1 MRPNGVIVPESTV
14 FIAARVANAE
24 VSGWLPDHA
33 VLVDDGRITAV
44 TPKSQLPSDIWRNY
58 SILDL
63 GDVSLLP
70 GLCDAHCHMHCSATP
85 DAQVEALTEKPD
97 KLLMRATH
105 AMRRILMSGTTTV
118 RDIGAR
124 NDVSFSILDGIQTGA
139 IPGPRLIC
147 AGTPITITAGHCWF
161 FGTEADTKEEVV
173 QAIRRQVKLGA
184 RAIKMMATGGM
195 FTPTANP
202 RMPQYD
208 VDTLRAAVNEA
219 ERMNVQ
225 IVAHTLSAQGTKNCV
240 EAGIHHL
247 IHARWLDLDPS
258 KRLAFDPRVAEQM
271 AENGQWVDPTIGHHL
286 LGVEAREAEEEYV
299 PQKPWSMKQVEITE
313 EEHLET
319 IHGMSQAGVRFTAGL
334 DMGMPHSDHAK
345 SGANA
350 WAYHEWLEWD
360 TWRAIRA
367 NTADTAEA
375 LLVGDQVGRIEPGKI
390 ADLAAFR
397 GDPASNIR
405 ELVNAATVV
414 QSGNVVKLNGESL
427 V

>member
-1 MRPNGVIVPESTV
+1 MPKSTA

-33 VLVDDGRITAV
+33 VLVDSGRITAV
-44 TPKSQLPSDIWRNY
+44 TPVSQLPSDVESKY
-58 SILDL
+58 TVLDM

-85 DAQVEALTEKPD
+85 DAQQEALTEKPD
-97 KLLMRATH
+97 KLLMRATD

-124 NDVSFSILDGIQTGA
+124 NDVSFSVLGGINSGA

-147 AGTPITITAGHCWF
+147 TGTPITITAGHCWF
-161 FGTEADTKEEVV
+161 FGTEADTTEEVV
-173 QAIRRQVKLGA
+173 HAVRRQVKLGA
-184 RAIKMMATGGM
+184 RAIKMMSTGGM

-202 RMPQYD
+202 RLPQYD
-208 VDTLRAAVNEA
+208 VDTLRAAVYEA
-219 ERMNVQ
+219 ERLNVQ
-225 IVAHTLSAQGTKNCV
+225 IVAHTLSAQGTRNCV

-247 IHARWLDLDPS
+247 IHARWLDRDPT
-258 KRLAFDPRVAEQM
+258 KKLAFDPQVADQM

-286 LGVEAREAEEEYV
+286 LGVEARAAQEDTV
-299 PQKPWSMKQVEITE
+299 PKTPWSMQQVTITE

-319 IHGMSQAGVRFTAGL
+319 LQGMINAGVRFTAGL
-334 DMGMPHSDHAK
+334 DMGMPYADHAK

-350 WAYHEWLEWD
+350 WAYHEWLGWD

-375 LLVGDQVGRIEPGKI
+375 LLLGDEVGRIEPGKI

-397 GDPASNIR
+397 GDPAANIR
-405 ELVNAATVV
+405 QLVNAATVV
-414 QSGNVVKLNGESL
+414 QGGNVVKLNGESL

>member
-1 MRPNGVIVPESTV
+1 MPKSTV

-24 VSGWLPDHA
+24 VTGWLPDHA
-33 VLVDDGRITAV
+33 VLVVDGRITAV
-44 TPKSQLPSDIWRNY
+44 TPASQLPSDVESKY
-58 SILDL
+58 TVLDL

-70 GLCDAHCHMHCSATP
+70 GLCDAHCHMHCSATA
-85 DAQVEALTEKPD
+85 DAQREALTETPD
-97 KLLMRATH
+97 RLLIRATNV
-105 AMRRILMSGTTTV
+105 MRRILMSGTTTV

-124 NDVSFSILDGIQTGA
+124 NDVSFPVLRGIESGA

-147 AGTPITITAGHCWF
+147 TGTPITITAGHCWF
-161 FGTEADTKEEVV
+161 FGTEADTTEEVV
-173 QAIRRQVKLGA
+173 LAIRRQVKLGA

-208 VDTLRAAVNEA
+208 VHTLRAAVHEA
-219 ERMNVQ
+219 ERLNVQ

-240 EAGIHHL
+240 EAGIHQL
-247 IHARWLDLDPS
+247 IHARWLDRDPT
-258 KRLAFDPRVAEQM
+258 KKLAFDPRVAEQM
-271 AENGQWVDPTIGHHL
+271 AQNGQWVDPTIGHHL
-286 LGVEAREAEEEYV
+286 LGVEARAAEEVTV
-299 PQKPWSMKQVEITE
+299 PTTPWSMQQATITE

-319 IHGMSQAGVRFTAGL
+319 LHGMTDAGVRFTAGL
-334 DMGMPHSDHAK
+334 DMGMPHADHAK

-350 WAYHEWLEWD
+350 WAYHEWLGWD

-405 ELVNAATVV
+405 HLVNAATVV
-414 QSGNVVKLNGESL
+414 QGGNVVKLHGESL

>member
-1 MRPNGVIVPESTV
+1 MQPTGVIVPKSTA

-33 VLVDDGRITAV
+33 VLVDNGLVTAV
-44 TPKSQLPSDIWRNY
+44 TPASQLPSDVESKYTIV
-58 SILDL
+58 DL

-70 GLCDAHCHMHCSATP
+70 GLCDAHCHMHCSATA
-85 DAQVEALTEKPD
+85 DAQREALTEKPD
-97 KLLMRATH
+97 KLLMRATNV
-105 AMRRILMSGTTTV
+105 MRRILMSGTTTV

-124 NDVSFSILDGIQTGA
+124 NDVSFPVLHGIESGA

-147 AGTPITITAGHCWF
+147 TGTPITITAGHCWF
-161 FGTEADTKEEVV
+161 FGTEADTTEEVV
-173 QAIRRQVKLGA
+173 LAIRRQVKLGA

-208 VDTLRAAVNEA
+208 VHTLRAAVNEA
-219 ERMNVQ
+219 ERLNVQ

-240 EAGIHHL
+240 EAGIHQL
-247 IHARWLDLDPS
+247 IHARWLDRDPT
-258 KRLAFDPRVAEQM
+258 KKLAFDPRVAEQM
-271 AENGQWVDPTIGHHL
+271 AQNGQWVDPTIGHHL
-286 LGVEAREAEEEYV
+286 LGVEARAAEEVSV
-299 PQKPWSMKQVEITE
+299 PTTPWSMQQATITE

-319 IHGMSQAGVRFTAGL
+319 LHGMIDAGVRFTAGL
-334 DMGMPHSDHAK
+334 DMGMPHADHAK

-350 WAYHEWLEWD
+350 WAYHEWLGWD

-405 ELVNAATVV
+405 HLVNAATVV
-414 QSGNVVKLNGESL
+414 QGGSVVKLHGESL

>member
-1 MRPNGVIVPESTV
+1 MPKSTA

-24 VSGWLPDHA
+24 VTGWLPDHA
-33 VLVDDGRITAV
+33 VLVDNGLVTAV
-44 TPKSQLPSDIWRNY
+44 TPASQLPSDVESKYTIM
-58 SILDL
+58 DL

-70 GLCDAHCHMHCSATP
+70 GLCDAHCHMHCSATA
-85 DAQVEALTEKPD
+85 DAQREALTETPD
-97 KLLMRATH
+97 RLLIRATNV
-105 AMRRILMSGTTTV
+105 MRRILMSGTTTV

-124 NDVSFSILDGIQTGA
+124 NDVSFPVLHGIESGA

-147 AGTPITITAGHCWF
+147 TGTPITITAGHCWF
-161 FGTEADTKEEVV
+161 FGTEADTTEEVV
-173 QAIRRQVKLGA
+173 LAIRRQVKLGA

-208 VDTLRAAVNEA
+208 VHTLRAAVNEA
-219 ERMNVQ
+219 ERLNVQ

-240 EAGIHHL
+240 EAGIHQL
-247 IHARWLDLDPS
+247 IHARWLDRDPT
-258 KRLAFDPRVAEQM
+258 KKLAFDPRVAEQM
-271 AENGQWVDPTIGHHL
+271 AQNGQWVDPTIGHHL
-286 LGVEAREAEEEYV
+286 LGVEARAAEEVSV
-299 PQKPWSMKQVEITE
+299 PTTPWSMQQATITE

-319 IHGMSQAGVRFTAGL
+319 LHGMIDAGVRFTAGL
-334 DMGMPHSDHAK
+334 DMGMPHADHAK

-350 WAYHEWLEWD
+350 WAYHEWLGWD

-405 ELVNAATVV
+405 HLVNAATVV
-414 QSGNVVKLNGESL
+414 QGGSVVKLHGESL

>member
-1 MRPNGVIVPESTV
+1 MRPTGVIVPGSTA

-24 VSGWLPDHA
+24 VSGWLRDHA
-33 VLVDDGRITAV
+33 VLVDDGLISAV
-44 TPKSQLPSDIWRNY
+44 TPVSQLPSDIGAKY
-58 SILDL
+58 SVLDL

-85 DAQVEALTEKPD
+85 DAQKEALTEKPD
-97 KLLMRATH
+97 KLLMRATD

-124 NDVSFSILDGIQTGA
+124 NDVSFSVLDGIQTGA

-173 QAIRRQVKLGA
+173 HAVRRQVKLGA

-208 VDTLRAAVNEA
+208 VDTLRAAVKEA

-225 IVAHTLSAQGTKNCV
+225 IVAHSLSAQGTKNCV
-240 EAGIHHL
+240 EAGIHHV
-247 IHARWLDLDPS
+247 IHARWLDIDPS
-258 KRLAFDPRVAEQM
+258 KKLAFDPRVADQM

-286 LGVEAREAEEEYV
+286 LGEEARAAEEDNV

-313 EEHLET
+313 EEHIATLL
-319 IHGMSQAGVRFTAGL
+319 GMIEAGVRFTAGL

-350 WAYHEWLEWD
+350 WAYHEWLGWD

-405 ELVNAATVV
+405 ELVDAATVV
-414 QSGNVVKLNGESL
+414 QGGNVVKLNGESL